1 MPDRNRLEANDDKA
15 VQTDHGRSTYVVVG
29 IRQSA
34 ATAVNRI

>member
-1 MPDRNRLEANDDKA
+1 MPDRNRLEANDKA
-15 VQTDHGRSTYVVVG
+15 VQTDHVRSTYVVVG